1 MRRIVLLVLLGAL
14 CLLTACGET
23 ASDVSTVTSDVS
35 ETESLPPDATPPT
48 IRILR
53 ASQEVK
59 IKKGENYDL
68 MQGVTGKDDRDGDIT
83 DQIEIDKG
91 GFDPMTPGEYKV
103 TYSLADKAG
112 NAAEP
117 QFKKITVIET
127 SVLSAYPIWEGA
139 IDGEVKNPAPAP
151 VFGGAWYYKT
161 VSSRD
166 KWVGIET
173 TVTLPEPDINRYKAD
188 YDTSLPIDPN
198 VQNLDNPSIYLGGNA
213 QTESDVGLSLSK
225 VVLGGSGT
233 ISTGSVAFRPF
244 WRYITSEDQD
254 AGGYDVHGG
263 EYAVTANGNNCFAN
277 YHWKYTEYY
286 YLPGDTLRIIV
297 HIPKEGKMQLQIE
310 VIEVSTLPSSVE
322 MREKYGWKAPA
333 NFLSPVFASPGHG
346 TGMDAEFKRVCA
358 IDQSGNEGGTAIATD
373 TTVTGV
379 IWHETYLYRE
389 IDGTVYRV
397 PMDETRRASTAAP
410 NADKFT
416 VTHDGVDTDKGGEVI
431 SIHPGK

>member
-1 MRRIVLLVLLGAL
+1 
-14 CLLTACGET
+14 
-23 ASDVSTVTSDVS
+23 
-35 ETESLPPDATPPT
+35 
-48 IRILR
+48 
-53 ASQEVK
+53 
-59 IKKGENYDL
+59 
-68 MQGVTGKDDRDGDIT
+68 
-83 DQIEIDKG
+83 
-91 GFDPMTPGEYKV
+91 MTPGEYKV